1 MSSSLSEESL
11 ESEGESE
18 ESEEDDEDGSEG
30 GFCFPAPL
38 LLGLLRPEP
47 FLEGN
52 FDFLVFIFEEAEFL
66 ELETWDPLSIA

>member
-18 ESEEDDEDGSEG
+18 EEESESEEDDEDGSEG
-30 GFCFPAPL
+30 GFCFPAPF

-47 FLEGN
+47 SLEGN
-52 FDFLVFIFEEAEFL
+52 FNFLVFIFEGTEFL
-66 ELETWDPLSIA
+66 ELEA